1 MQKIKNY
8 FYFENP
14 TNIFNLYSL
23 FLLGQITRPTL
34 ISNSGGSFTT
44 NTIIMDF
51 SIGELA
57 VQTLQ
62 NNEILTQGFHQ
73 EVLKI
78 GTIINELEILTK
90 IYPNPTSKL
99 LFIELEK
106 ESNGDI
112 LMYDIKAK
120 LVLQDKFQ
128 NQKIKQL
135 DISTFSPGNYLLQIN
150 VANKNSVFKI
160 EKFK

>member
-1 MQKIKNY
+1 MKTLLT
-8 FYFENP
+8 FL
-14 TNIFNLYSL
+14 IFIPY
-23 FLLGQITRPTL
+23 FLLGQITSPTL

-73 EVLKI
+73 EILKI

-112 LMYDIKAK
+112 LMYDIKGK

-135 DISTFSPGNYLLQIN
+135 EISTFRPGNYLLHIN

>member
-1 MQKIKNY
+1 
-8 FYFENP
+8 
-14 TNIFNLYSL
+14 
-23 FLLGQITRPTL
+23 
-34 ISNSGGSFTT
+34 
-44 NTIIMDF
+44 MDF

>member
-1 MQKIKNY
+1 MRHLLI
-8 FYFENP
+8 
-14 TNIFNLYSL
+14 LL
-23 FLLGQITRPTL
+23 FFCPILLLGQITSPTL
-34 ISNSGGSFTT
+34 ISNSGGSFAT
-44 NTIIMDF
+44 NTVIMDF

-78 GTIINELEILTK
+78 GTLINELEILTK

-99 LFIELEK
+99 LFIELKK
-106 ESNGDI
+106 ESDGDI
-112 LMYDIKAK
+112 LMYDIKGK

-135 DISTFSPGNYLLQIN
+135 DISTYSPGNYLLHIN

>member
-1 MQKIKNY
+1 MKTLLT
-8 FYFENP
+8 FL
-14 TNIFNLYSL
+14 IFIPY
-23 FLLGQITRPTL
+23 FLLGQITSPTL

-112 LMYDIKAK
+112 LMYDIKGK

-135 DISTFSPGNYLLQIN
+135 DISTFRPGNYLLHIN

-160 EKFK
+160 KKFK

>member
-8 FYFENP
+8 FYFK
-14 TNIFNLYSL
+14 TLLTVLIFIPC
-23 FLLGQITRPTL
+23 FILGQITSPTL
-34 ISNSGGSFTT
+34 ISNSGGSFAN

-78 GTIINELEILTK
+78 GTLINELEILTK

-99 LFIELEK
+99 LFIELKK
-106 ESNGDI
+106 ESDGDI
-112 LMYDIKAK
+112 LMYDIKGK

-135 DISTFSPGNYLLQIN
+135 DISTFSPGNYLLHIN
-150 VANKNSVFKI
+150 IANKNSVFKI

>member
-1 MQKIKNY
+1 MKTLLT
-8 FYFENP
+8 FL
-14 TNIFNLYSL
+14 IFIPY
-23 FLLGQITRPTL
+23 FLLGQITSPTL
-34 ISNSGGSFTT
+34 ISNSGGSFQT

-51 SIGELA
+51 SIGEL
-57 VQTLQ
+57 VIQTLQ
-62 NNEILTQGFHQ
+62 NNKILTQGFHQ

-78 GTIINELEILTK
+78 GTLINELEILTK

-106 ESNGDI
+106 ESDGDM
-112 LMYDIKAK
+112 LMYDIKGK
-120 LVLQDKFQ
+120 LILKDKFR

-135 DISTFSPGNYLLQIN
+135 DISTFSPGNYLLHIN

>member
-1 MQKIKNY
+1 MRHFFLLLF
-8 FYFENP
+8 FYP
-14 TNIFNLYSL
+14 IL
-23 FLLGQITRPTL
+23 LLGQITSPTL
-34 ISNSGGSFTT
+34 ISNSGGSFAT
-44 NTIIMDF
+44 NTVIMDF

-78 GTIINELEILTK
+78 GTLINELEILTK

-99 LFIELEK
+99 LFIELKK
-106 ESNGDI
+106 ESDGDI
-112 LMYDIKAK
+112 LMYDIKGK

-135 DISTFSPGNYLLQIN
+135 DISTYSPGNYLLHIN

>member
-1 MQKIKNY
+1 MK
-8 FYFENP
+8 
-14 TNIFNLYSL
+14 TLLTVLIFIPC
-23 FLLGQITRPTL
+23 FILGQITSPTL
-34 ISNSGGSFTT
+34 ISNSGGSFQT

-57 VQTLQ
+57 VKTLQ

-78 GTIINELEILTK
+78 GTLINELEILTK

-112 LMYDIKAK
+112 LMYDIKGK

-135 DISTFSPGNYLLQIN
+135 DISTFSPGNYLLHIN

>member
-1 MQKIKNY
+1 MRHLLI
-8 FYFENP
+8 
-14 TNIFNLYSL
+14 LL
-23 FLLGQITRPTL
+23 FFCPILLLGQITSPTL
-34 ISNSGGSFTT
+34 ISNSGGSFAT
-44 NTIIMDF
+44 NTVIMDF

-57 VQTLQ
+57 IQTLQ

-73 EVLKI
+73 EILKI
-78 GTIINELEILTK
+78 GTLVHELDILTK
-90 IYPNPTSKL
+90 IYPNPTTKL
-99 LFIELEK
+99 LFIELK
-106 ESNGDI
+106 EESDGDI
-112 LMYDIKAK
+112 LMYDIKGK

-135 DISTFSPGNYLLQIN
+135 DISTFSPGNYVLHIN

>member
-1 MQKIKNY
+1 M
-8 FYFENP
+8 
-14 TNIFNLYSL
+14 
-23 FLLGQITRPTL
+23 GQITSPTL
-34 ISNSGGSFTT
+34 ISNSGGSFAN

-78 GTIINELEILTK
+78 GTLINELEILTK

-99 LFIELEK
+99 LFIELK
-106 ESNGDI
+106 EESDGDI
-112 LMYDIKAK
+112 LMYDIKGK

-135 DISTFSPGNYLLQIN
+135 DIKTFSPGNYLLHIN
-150 VANKNSVFKI
+150 VSNKNSVFKI

>member
-1 MQKIKNY
+1 MRHFFLLLF
-8 FYFENP
+8 FYP
-14 TNIFNLYSL
+14 IL
-23 FLLGQITRPTL
+23 LLGQITSPTL
-34 ISNSGGSFTT
+34 ISNSGGSFAT
-44 NTIIMDF
+44 NTVIMDF

-78 GTIINELEILTK
+78 GTLINELEILTK

-99 LFIELEK
+99 LFIELKK
-106 ESNGDI
+106 ESDGDI
-112 LMYDIKAK
+112 LMYDIKGK

-135 DISTFSPGNYLLQIN
+135 DISTFSPGNYLLHIN

>member
-1 MQKIKNY
+1 MRHFFLLLF
-8 FYFENP
+8 FYP
-14 TNIFNLYSL
+14 IL
-23 FLLGQITRPTL
+23 LLGQITSPTL
-34 ISNSGGSFTT
+34 ISNSGGSFAT
-44 NTIIMDF
+44 NTVIMDF

-57 VQTLQ
+57 IQTLQ

-78 GTIINELEILTK
+78 GTLINELEILTK

-99 LFIELEK
+99 LFIELKK
-106 ESNGDI
+106 ESDGDI
-112 LMYDIKAK
+112 LMYDIKGK

-135 DISTFSPGNYLLQIN
+135 DISTFSPGNYLLHIN

>member
-1 MQKIKNY
+1 MRH
-8 FYFENP
+8 
-14 TNIFNLYSL
+14 L
-23 FLLGQITRPTL
+23 FLILFFCPILLFGQVTSPTL
-34 ISNSGGSFTT
+34 ISNSGGSFAT

-78 GTIINELEILTK
+78 GTLINELEILTK

-99 LFIELEK
+99 LFIELK
-106 ESNGDI
+106 EESDGDV
-112 LMYDIKAK
+112 LMYDIKGK

-128 NQKIKQL
+128 NQKIKHL
-135 DISTFSPGNYLLQIN
+135 DISTFSPGNYLLHVYIS
-150 VANKNSVFKI
+150 NKTSVFKI

>member
-1 MQKIKNY
+1 M
-8 FYFENP
+8 
-14 TNIFNLYSL
+14 L
-23 FLLGQITRPTL
+23 FFCPILLFGQVTSPTL
-34 ISNSGGSFTT
+34 ISNSGGSFAT

-78 GTIINELEILTK
+78 GTLINELEILTK

-99 LFIELEK
+99 LFIELKK
-106 ESNGDI
+106 ESDGDI
-112 LMYDIKAK
+112 LMYDIKGK

-135 DISTFSPGNYLLQIN
+135 DISTYSPGNYLLHIN

>member
-1 MQKIKNY
+1 M
-8 FYFENP
+8 
-14 TNIFNLYSL
+14 L
-23 FLLGQITRPTL
+23 FFCPILLFGQVTSPTL
-34 ISNSGGSFTT
+34 ISNSGGSFAT

-78 GTIINELEILTK
+78 GTLINELEILTK

-99 LFIELEK
+99 LFIELKK
-106 ESNGDI
+106 ESDGDI
-112 LMYDIKAK
+112 LIYDIKGK

-128 NQKIKQL
+128 NKKIKQL
-135 DISTFSPGNYLLQIN
+135 DINTFSPGNYVLHIN

>member
-1 MQKIKNY
+1 MRHFFLLLF
-8 FYFENP
+8 FYP
-14 TNIFNLYSL
+14 IL
-23 FLLGQITRPTL
+23 LLGQITSPTL
-34 ISNSGGSFTT
+34 ISNSGGSFAT

-51 SIGELA
+51 SIGELS

-78 GTIINELEILTK
+78 GTLINELEILTK

-99 LFIELEK
+99 LFIELKK
-106 ESNGDI
+106 ESDGDI
-112 LMYDIKAK
+112 LMYDIKGK
-120 LVLQDKFQ
+120 LVLQDKFE

-135 DISTFSPGNYLLQIN
+135 DISTYSPGNYLLHIN

>member
-1 MQKIKNY
+1 M
-8 FYFENP
+8 
-14 TNIFNLYSL
+14 
-23 FLLGQITRPTL
+23 GQITSPTL
-34 ISNSGGSFTT
+34 ISNSGGSFAN

-78 GTIINELEILTK
+78 GTLINELEILTK

-99 LFIELEK
+99 LFIELK
-106 ESNGDI
+106 EESDGDI
-112 LMYDIKAK
+112 LMYDIKGK

-135 DISTFSPGNYLLQIN
+135 DISTFSPGNYLLHIN
-150 VANKNSVFKI
+150 VSNKNSVFKI

>member
-1 MQKIKNY
+1 LQKIKNY
-8 FYFENP
+8 FYFK
-14 TNIFNLYSL
+14 TLLTVLIFIPC
-23 FLLGQITRPTL
+23 FILGQITSPTL
-34 ISNSGGSFTT
+34 ISNSGGSFAN

-78 GTIINELEILTK
+78 GTLINELEILTK

-99 LFIELEK
+99 LFIELKK
-106 ESNGDI
+106 ESDGDI
-112 LMYDIKAK
+112 LMYDIKGK

-135 DISTFSPGNYLLQIN
+135 DISTFSPGNYLLHIN
-150 VANKNSVFKI
+150 IANKNSVFKI